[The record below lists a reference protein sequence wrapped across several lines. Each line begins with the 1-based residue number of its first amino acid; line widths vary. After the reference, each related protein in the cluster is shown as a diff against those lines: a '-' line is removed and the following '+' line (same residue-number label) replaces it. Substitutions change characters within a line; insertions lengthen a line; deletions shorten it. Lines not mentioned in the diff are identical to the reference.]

1 MNAWFRRFS
10 LYRSTRDVPKEYR
23 SIFKHL
29 YMDVVWWGVLSG
41 TTIAF
46 LVIYATRIGATGEQ
60 IGLINAGPAIVNLLL
75 ALPAGIWL
83 GKLAIDR
90 AVFWSGM
97 LQRMFYLVFAFLPI
111 LVYPQRQIWVII
123 VASLLMSIPGTG
135 IAIGFNALFAEV
147 VPPEWRGHVV
157 GIRNALLSVTTVIS
171 ALLAGQILTWLEFPL
186 GYQVVFVLGFIG
198 AILSCFQL
206 GMIHPLKR
214 PFPLQEESLLERA
227 ATQPVSAQPGENG
240 FIPGII
246 RSFKGLRFDIIR
258 GPFGTLI
265 LLLFFFHFSQY
276 VAIPVFPIYTVNVL
290 HFSDAVLSL
299 GSGIFST
306 AVFLGSMQFER
317 VSKRLGNKKTIGLG
331 VVLMSSYP
339 AFIGLSHGEFL
350 YFVASVTGG
359 IAWAMAGGALFNYL
373 LEYIPDSDRATHLSW
388 YTLAF
393 NAAVLLGS
401 FIGPA
406 IATLTSPSTALL
418 IFAVLRGLAGLAIL
432 RWG

>member
-1 MNAWFRRFS
+1 MNTWLRRFS
-10 LYRSTRDVPKEYR
+10 IYRSTRDVPKEYR
-23 SIFKHL
+23 SIFSHL
-29 YMDVVWWGVLSG
+29 YLDVAWWGVLSG
-41 TTIAF
+41 TTISF

-75 ALPAGIWL
+75 ALPVGIWL
-83 GKLAIDR
+83 GKVVIDR

-97 LQRMFYLVFAFLPI
+97 LQRLFYLVFAFLPLLI
-111 LVYPQRQIWVII
+111 FPQRQIWVII

-157 GIRNALLSVTTVIS
+157 GIRNAVLSITTVIS
-171 ALLAGQILTWLEFPL
+171 ALLAGQILTWLAFPL

-198 AILSCFQL
+198 AILSCLNL
-206 GMIHPLKR
+206 GMIHPMKNPPFRQEGSVLEKAVTR
-214 PFPLQEESLLERA
+214 PVTALQ
-227 ATQPVSAQPGENG
+227 GENS

-246 RSFKGLRFDIIR
+246 RSFKGLRFDILK
-258 GPFGTLI
+258 GPFGTVI
-265 LLLFFFHFSQY
+265 VLLFCFHFAQY

-290 HFSDAVLSL
+290 HFSDRVLSL

-317 VSKRLGNKKTIGLG
+317 ISKRFGNKKTIGFG
-331 VVLMSSYP
+331 VVLMSTYP

-350 YFVASVTGG
+350 YFLASVTGG
-359 IAWAMAGGALFNYL
+359 FAWAMAGGALFNYL
-373 LEYIPDSDRATHLSW
+373 LEYIPDFDRATHLSW

-406 IATLTSPSTALL
+406 IATLTSPAVSLF

>member
-1 MNAWFRRFS
+1 
-10 LYRSTRDVPKEYR
+10 
-23 SIFKHL
+23 
-29 YMDVVWWGVLSG
+29 VLSG

-46 LVIYATRIGATGEQ
+46 LVIYATRIGATAEQ
-60 IGLINAGPAIVNLLL
+60 IGLINAAPAIVNLLL

-83 GKLAIDR
+83 GKMAIDR

-97 LQRMFYLVFAFLPI
+97 VQRVFYLVFAFLPVLI
-111 LVYPQRQIWVII
+111 FPQRQIWVII

-157 GIRNALLSVTTVIS
+157 GIRNALLSITTVIS
-171 ALLAGQILTWLEFPL
+171 ALLSGQILTWMVFPL
-186 GYQVVFVLGFIG
+186 GYQVVFILGFIG
-198 AILSCFQL
+198 AILSCLNL
-206 GMIHPLKR
+206 GMIHPLKKSALEQAGNVPGVTGTR
-214 PFPLQEESLLERA
+214 PATVKRGESRFFP
-227 ATQPVSAQPGENG
+227 GM
-240 FIPGII
+240 I
-246 RSFKGLRFDIIR
+246 RSFKDLRLDILK
-258 GPFGTLI
+258 GKFGTVI
-265 LLLFFFHFSQY
+265 LLLFFFHFAQY
-276 VAIPVFPIYTVNVL
+276 IAIPVFPIYTVNVL
-290 HFSDAVLSL
+290 HFSDVVLSL

-317 VSKRLGNKKTIGLG
+317 VSKRLGNKRTIGLG
-331 VVLMSSYP
+331 IVMMSTYP
-339 AFIGLSHGEFL
+339 LFIGLSHGEIL

-373 LEYIPDSDRATHLSW
+373 LEYIPNTDLAPHLSW
-388 YTLAF
+388 YSLAF

-406 IATLTSPSTALL
+406 IATLTSPSTSLF

>member
-1 MNAWFRRFS
+1 MNTWLRKLS
-10 LYRSTRDVPKEYR
+10 IYRSTQDVPKEYR
-23 SIFKHL
+23 VIFNHL
-29 YMDVVWWGVLSG
+29 YWDVTWWGVLSG
-41 TTIAF
+41 TTIGF

-83 GKLAIDR
+83 GKLPIDR

-97 LQRMFYLVFAFLPI
+97 LQRLFYLVFAFLPFLI
-111 LVYPQRQIWVII
+111 FPQRQIWVII

-147 VPPEWRGHVV
+147 VPPDWRGHVV

-171 ALLAGQILTWLEFPL
+171 ALLAGQILTRLVFPL
-186 GYQVVFVLGFIG
+186 GYQVVFILGFIG
-198 AILSCFQL
+198 AILSCLHL
-206 GMIHPLKR
+206 GMIHPLRK
-214 PFPLQEESLLERA
+214 PAAQQEERTTEGTITGPASVLQSD
-227 ATQPVSAQPGENG
+227 TG
-240 FIPGII
+240 FFPGII
-246 RSFKGLRFDIIR
+246 RSFRGLRFDILK
-258 GPFGTLI
+258 GKFGTVI
-265 LLLFFFHFSQY
+265 LLLFFFHFAQNI
-276 VAIPVFPIYTVNVL
+276 AIPVFPIYTVNVL
-290 HFSDAVLSL
+290 HFSDIVLSL
-299 GSGIFST
+299 GSGIYST
-306 AVFLGSMQFER
+306 AVFLGSMQFAR
-317 VSKRLGNKKTIGLG
+317 VSKKFGNKKTIGFG
-331 VVLMSSYP
+331 FILMATYP
-339 AFIGLSHGEFL
+339 TFIGLSHGVFL

-359 IAWAMAGGALFNYL
+359 IAWAMAFGALFNYL
-373 LEYIPDSDRATHLSW
+373 LEYIPPSELAPHLSW

-406 IATLTSPSTALL
+406 IATLTGPSTSLF

>member
-1 MNAWFRRFS
+1 MNNWLRRFS
-10 LYRSTRDVPKEYR
+10 IYRSTRDVPKEYR
-23 SIFKHL
+23 SIFSRL
-29 YMDVVWWGVLSG
+29 YWDVTWWGVLSG

-46 LVIYATRIGATGEQ
+46 LAIYATRIGATGEQ
-60 IGLINAGPAIVNLLL
+60 IGLINAGPAIVNLVL

-97 LQRMFYLVFAFLPI
+97 LQRIFYLVFAFLPLLI
-111 LVYPQRQIWVII
+111 FPQRQIWVII
-123 VASLLMSIPGTG
+123 AASLLMSIPGTG

-147 VPPEWRGHVV
+147 VPPDWRGHVV
-157 GIRNALLSVTTVIS
+157 GIRNALLSITTVIS
-171 ALLAGQILTWLEFPL
+171 ALLAGQILTRLVFPL
-186 GYQVVFVLGFIG
+186 GYQVVFVIGFIG
-198 AILSCFQL
+198 AILSCL
-206 GMIHPLKR
+206 NIGMIHPLNSPSLRQVGGVLEKTATR
-214 PFPLQEESLLERA
+214 PKA
-227 ATQPVSAQPGENG
+227 APRGENG

-246 RSFKGLRFDIIR
+246 RSFKGLRFDILK
-258 GPFGTLI
+258 GQFGTVI
-265 LLLFFFHFSQY
+265 LLLFCFHFAQQG
-276 VAIPVFPIYTVNVL
+276 AIPIFPIYTVNVL
-290 HFSDAVLSL
+290 HFSDVVLSL
-299 GSGIFST
+299 GSGIYST

-317 VSKRLGNKKTIGLG
+317 ISKWLGNKKTIGLG
-331 VVLMSSYP
+331 VLFLSTYP

-359 IAWAMAGGALFNYL
+359 FAWAMAGGALFNYL

-406 IATLTSPSTALL
+406 IATLTGLPTSMF

>member
-1 MNAWFRRFS
+1 MNTWLRRFS
-10 LYRSTRDVPKEYR
+10 IYRSTRDVPKEYR
-23 SIFKHL
+23 SIFNHL
-29 YMDVVWWGVLSG
+29 YWDVTWWGVLSG

-83 GKLAIDR
+83 GKMAIDR

-97 LQRMFYLVFAFLPI
+97 LQRLFYLVFAFLPFLI
-111 LVYPQRQIWVII
+111 FPQRQIWAII

-157 GIRNALLSVTTVIS
+157 GIRNALLSITTVIS
-171 ALLAGQILTWLEFPL
+171 ALLAGQILTWLVFPL

-198 AILSCFQL
+198 AILSCWNL
-206 GMIHPLKR
+206 GMIHPLR
-214 PFPLQEESLLERA
+214 NPSFQREQSVSEGTEPG
-227 ATQPVSAQPGENG
+227 PVIVRRGENR
-240 FIPGII
+240 FFSGII
-246 RSFKGLRFDIIR
+246 RPFKDLRFDILR
-258 GPFGTLI
+258 GQFGTVI
-265 LLLFFFHFSQY
+265 LLLFFFHFAQY
-276 VAIPVFPIYTVNVL
+276 IAIPVFPIYTVNVL
-290 HFSDAVLSL
+290 HFSDVVLSL

-331 VVLMSSYP
+331 VVLMSTYP
-339 AFIGLSHGEFL
+339 AFIGLSHGEIL
-350 YFVASVTGG
+350 YFAASVTGG

-373 LEYIPDSDRATHLSW
+373 LEYIPNSDLAPRLSW

-406 IATLTSPSTALL
+406 IATLTSPSTSLM